1 MNQNASTLAF
11 RLTDFTRMNPLMFF
25 GSKVTEEPQ
34 DFSDE
39 VYKNLYVRGVS
50 SNEKIELDENQLKDV
65 AQTSVYSMEG
75 QYGCRVG

>member
-11 RLTDFTRMNPLMFF
+11 RLTDFTRMNTLMFF